1 MNLEMGRLVRRTAV
15 SAAAALMLAAGM
27 TAASAEQQT
36 IKWLHL
42 QTNPDILAAWQDIAK
57 AYEAQHPDVTI
68 AFQFLENEAFKAKL
82 PTLLQSND
90 PPSMFYT
97 WAGGVLKAQSQT
109 GQLLDLKPAMDAD
122 NGAWLKSLSA
132 AAVDS
137 MTFNGGVW
145 AAPTQSGVVSFF
157 YNKALFQKA
166 GVDAS
171 SIKTYDDFLAAV
183 KKIKDAGIVPISV
196 GGGDKWPVHFYWS
209 YLAMRMAGKDGFAAA
224 KDGQDGGFANASF
237 VKAGELLRELGKL
250 DPFQNGYLGANWN
263 DTLATFDD
271 GRAAMILS
279 FENTALPSQQ
289 ANNATDGKGLSED
302 QIGRFAFPEVTGGK
316 GLVTDDFGGINGWVI
331 TKAAPPATVDFMK
344 FLTNVD
350 NSRMLAK
357 RAGMLPTTKGADDA
371 VEDPTLRAAA
381 QQMAK
386 ETWHQNYLD
395 QDLGPDVGRVVND
408 MSVAIVSGQISPS
421 DAVQQIEQTKEM
433 AQ

>member
-1 MNLEMGRLVRRTAV
+1 MNLEMGRLVRRTAA
-15 SAAAALMLAAGM
+15 SAAAVLMLAAGM
-27 TAASAEQQT
+27 TAASAEQQN

-42 QTNPDILAAWQDIAK
+42 QNNPDILNAWKDIAK

-68 AFQFLENEAFKAKL
+68 TFQFLENEAFKAKL

-122 NGAWLKSLSA
+122 NGAWRNSISPA
-132 AAVDS
+132 AIDS

-145 AAPTQSGVVSFF
+145 AAPVQSGVVWFF

-166 GVDAS
+166 GVDAA
-171 SIKTYDDFLAAV
+171 SIKTWDDFLAAV
-183 KKIKDAGIVPISV
+183 KKIKAAGIVPISV

-224 KDGQDGGFANASF
+224 KDGKDGGFANESF

-250 DPFQNGYLGANWN
+250 DPFQAGYLGANWN

-302 QIGRFAFPEVTGGK
+302 QIGIFPFPAVTGGK
-316 GLVTDDFGGINGWVI
+316 GVTTDDFGGINGWVI

-344 FLTNVD
+344 FFTNVD
-350 NSRMLAK
+350 NMRVLAK
-357 RAGMLPTTKGADDA
+357 KTGILPTTKGASDA

-381 QQMAK
+381 EQMAK

-421 DAVQQIEQTKEM
+421 DAAQQIEQTKEM

>member
-1 MNLEMGRLVRRTAV
+1 MKSETSRLLRRVAV
-15 SAAAALMLAAGM
+15 SAAALLVLGV
-27 TAASAEQQT
+27 TTASAEQT

-42 QTNPDILAAWQDIAK
+42 QNNPVILGTWQDIAK
-57 AYEAQHPDVTI
+57 AYEADHPDVKIT
-68 AFQFLENEAFKAKL
+68 FQFLENEAFKAKL

-97 WAGGVLKAQSQT
+97 WAGGVLKAQSET
-109 GQLLDLKPAMDAD
+109 GALLDLKPAMDAD
-122 NGAWLKSLSA
+122 NGAWRNSISA

-145 AAPTQSGVVSFF
+145 AAPVQSGVVSFF
-157 YNKALFQKA
+157 YNRELFKKA
-166 GVDAS
+166 GVDAA
-171 SIKTYDDFLAAV
+171 SIKTWDNFLAVV
-183 KKIKDAGIVPISV
+183 KKIKAAGITPIAV

-209 YLAMRMAGKDGFAAA
+209 YLAMRIAGKDGFAAA
-224 KDGQDGGFANASF
+224 KAGENGGFANEAF
-237 VKAGELLRELGKL
+237 VKAGEQLRELGKL
-250 DPFQNGYLGANWN
+250 DAFQDGYLGANWN

-279 FENTALPSQQ
+279 FENTALPAQQ
-289 ANNATDGKGLSED
+289 ARNATNGKGLSED
-302 QIGRFAFPEVTGGK
+302 QLGRFAFPVVTGAP
-316 GLVTDDFGGINGWVI
+316 GLVTDDFGGINGWVV
-331 TKAAPPATVDFMK
+331 TKAAPPATVDFLK
-344 FLTNVD
+344 YFTSVD
-350 NSRMLAK
+350 TARLLAK
-357 RAGMLPTTKGADDA
+357 KTGILPTTKGASDA

-381 QQMAK
+381 EQMAA

-421 DAVQQIEQTKEM
+421 DAAQQIEQTKEM